1 MKKKLNFYC
10 NRSGSDVKI
19 ESSTFCTPRKLWARK
34 TSFISCF
41 TIILLNCCFYCT
53 FGIIKG
59 TARFNIRHSLN
70 LLPITMWRKETFLH
84 SSSSSGSFFLLS
96 FESAEKLDEAKLTE
110 KFFLHFNSSSFLLYC
125 CRLSPY
131 GSSFCCQSSLNGPS
145 GAIRSSGF
153 GANRNWYFCWW
164 EIERE
169 SIKAAANESHP
180 GRTWE
185 TLLTTSWQRQ
195 DW

>member
-1 MKKKLNFYC
+1 MFHNYIVELLLLLHIWNHQRHSSLQHSPFTQLIA
-10 NRSGSDVKI
+10 NHDVK
-19 ESSTFCTPRKLWARK
+19 
-34 TSFISCF
+34 
-41 TIILLNCCFYCT
+41 
-53 FGIIKG
+53 KG
-59 TARFNIRHSLN
+59 NFP
-70 LLPITMWRKETFLH
+70 PIQTRLRVV
-84 SSSSSGSFFLLS
+84 FFP

-110 KFFLHFNSSSFLLYC
+110 KFSTFQFLFLLVIL
-125 CRLSPY
+125 LSTFALREQFLLSILTEWTV
-131 GSSFCCQSSLNGPS
+131 GSYPEQWL
-145 GAIRSSGF
+145 R
-153 GANRNWYFCWW
+153 ANRNWYFCWW